1 MHKGVV
7 IAGAGQAGFQLAVS
21 LRTEGFMGPVTLI
34 GDEPELP
41 YNRPPLSKAFL
52 SGKES
57 EFDLP
62 FRPAEFYAAHDIR
75 MRMGERVVA
84 LDVRGKSV
92 EVDSGES
99 IPYDFLALATG
110 ARVRPIAVEPIAG
123 VLYLR
128 TLADARQCKQLLDA
142 SEALISIGAGFIGLE
157 AAAAAAGKGKKVTVI
172 AAEDRPMSR
181 VVSPL
186 VSEHFRR
193 LHANHGVTLLLN
205 EAVVRVDHGV
215 RVHLG
220 SGAIVEAP
228 LVIAGIGVMPNIEL
242 AADAGLRTANGISVD
257 EYLRTSDPSIFAIGD
272 CAEHPNRFVP
282 GGRGRIESIQNAVD
296 QARAVASTIAGKP
309 RAYSAV
315 PWFWTEQ
322 FDAKLQ
328 IAGITAGCSDFVVR
342 GDASSN
348 SFSVFG
354 FRADRLAAVESI
366 NRPVDHIHARKL
378 LEANAQ
384 LSPAQAADETFPLKT
399 LLSVKYQNS

>member
-1 MHKGVV
+1 MHTGVV

-21 LRTEGFMGPVTLI
+21 LRAEGFTGPVTLI

-57 EFDLP
+57 EADLP
-62 FRPAEFYAAHDIR
+62 FRPPDFYAAHQIG
-75 MRMGERVVA
+75 MRMGARVVG

-92 EVDSGES
+92 EIDSGES
-99 IPYDFLALATG
+99 IPFDFLVLATG
-110 ARVRPIAVEPIAG
+110 ARVRPISSEPIHG
-123 VLYLR
+123 LLYLR
-128 TLADARQCKQLLDA
+128 TLEDARQCKHLLEA
-142 SEALISIGAGFIGLE
+142 SDVLISIGAGFIGLE
-157 AAAAAAGKGKKVTVI
+157 AAAAAASKGKRVTVV

-186 VSEHFRR
+186 VSDHFRR
-193 LHANHGVTLLLN
+193 LHVNHGVTLRLS

-215 RVHLG
+215 HVHLG
-220 SGAIVEAP
+220 SGAILEAP
-228 LVIAGIGVMPNIEL
+228 LVIAGIGVLPNIEL
-242 AADAGLRTANGISVD
+242 AESAGLSTANGIIVD

-282 GGRGRIESIQNAVD
+282 AGRGRIESIQNAVD

-309 RAYSAV
+309 RAYTAV

-328 IAGITAGCSDFVVR
+328 IAGIPTGCSEFVVR
-342 GDASSN
+342 GNPSTE

-366 NRPVDHIHARKL
+366 NRPVDHIQARKL
-378 LEANAQ
+378 LETNAP
-384 LSPAQAADETFPLKT
+384 LSLAQAADETFSLKT
-399 LLSVKYQNS
+399 LIAAHSR